1 MALKVRSAVPISTAL
16 ICLHDRLPSAA
27 TLLVQPLQLHDL
39 VPSVYCRVWYST
51 FALES
56 EAKLQTRV
64 ICLFMSAV
72 EVFFLS
78 LIVDAPGL
86 CDGEQEL
93 TLVAGGQAR
102 AEDGIQP
109 NLPIIEA
116 QALGI
121 GLGQRFCR
129 EVALAKRSGTSVQSR
144 NR

>member
-1 MALKVRSAVPISTAL
+1 
-16 ICLHDRLPSAA
+16 
-27 TLLVQPLQLHDL
+27 
-39 VPSVYCRVWYST
+39 
-51 FALES
+51 
-56 EAKLQTRV
+56 
-64 ICLFMSAV
+64 MSPV
-72 EVFFLS
+72 EVFFFS
-78 LIVDAPGL
+78 LIVDASGL

-129 EVALAKRSGTSVQSR
+129 EVALVKRPGASVPSR